1 MSTNITGSTF
11 DESKIIEIR
20 RKLKLL
26 EDLIFASNIKILE
39 FEEEYKLF
47 TNRKTFAPIPI
58 RNGTKCF
65 VSVIENNNAHIL
77 IDFNMYIISK
87 KYLSINKF

>member
-1 MSTNITGSTF
+1 MKNIITGSSF

-20 RKLKLL
+20 KKLRLL
-26 EDLIFASNIKILE
+26 EDLIFASNIKTLD
-39 FEEEYKLF
+39 FEEEYKIF

-58 RNGTKCF
+58 KKGTKCF
-65 VSVIENNNAHIL
+65 VSAIENNNAHVL